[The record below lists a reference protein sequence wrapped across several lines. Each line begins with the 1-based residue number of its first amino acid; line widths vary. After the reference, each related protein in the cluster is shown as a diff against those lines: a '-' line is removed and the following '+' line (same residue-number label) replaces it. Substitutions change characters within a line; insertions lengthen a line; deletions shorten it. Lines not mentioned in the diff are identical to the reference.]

1 MFHTLQVVQCFRS
14 GKCFGQNT
22 CDSRARLFVQTA
34 PELKVK
40 EESEPSEIRTATLK
54 VPSYAWRW
62 PPAWP
67 FPNEFLDPVTVNGT
81 DITNPTYGT
90 FLYHFEGIN
99 FDANTLTLF
108 VAPKSFL
115 DWVENSKNFQSL
127 LKKSLAQPKSVY
139 KDIWRVLKPGGTC
152 ISYFNGKT
160 YIFPEGPKPVSMYS
174 AFGGWENILGID
186 LLGTTGSTQM
196 KFDLPAANAGLGT
209 AYAVQASKVSKE
221 LDLPFPPPLSDNEL
235 FANWTANLTSYLD
248 FRMFGAR
255 NIEKQDRRFVA
266 LRLASEYSKN
276 SEQPDPAA
284 ISTRVSKLS
293 EIYSILKDVKDSV
306 IPPAVK
312 ALLAYFLSI
321 EWQNTDKEKTAL
333 ARALGV
339 QPPDEDFWLPVSKL
353 TALIPPKQKVLS

>member
-1 MFHTLQVVQCFRS
+1 MLLLCPSCHTTTTRTQSLFLKMIFLVISLAVMFHTLQVVQCFRS

-81 DITNPTYGT
+81 DITNPTYST

-127 LKKSLAQPKSVY
+127 LKSPRNKFLSIEELVDTSEIYYSDEYFDRIAVLAGIESLAQPKSVY

-160 YIFPEGPKPVSMYS
+160 YIFPEGPKPVSM
-174 AFGGWENILGID
+174 W
-186 LLGTTGSTQM
+186 TTMNDEQKIWIAGS
-196 KFDLPAANAGLGT
+196 
-209 AYAVQASKVSKE
+209 
-221 LDLPFPPPLSDNEL
+221 
-235 FANWTANLTSYLD
+235 
-248 FRMFGAR
+248 
-255 NIEKQDRRFVA
+255 
-266 LRLASEYSKN
+266 
-276 SEQPDPAA
+276 
-284 ISTRVSKLS
+284 
-293 EIYSILKDVKDSV
+293 
-306 IPPAVK
+306 
-312 ALLAYFLSI
+312 YF
-321 EWQNTDKEKTAL
+321 Q
-333 ARALGV
+333 
-339 QPPDEDFWLPVSKL
+339 
-353 TALIPPKQKVLS
+353 